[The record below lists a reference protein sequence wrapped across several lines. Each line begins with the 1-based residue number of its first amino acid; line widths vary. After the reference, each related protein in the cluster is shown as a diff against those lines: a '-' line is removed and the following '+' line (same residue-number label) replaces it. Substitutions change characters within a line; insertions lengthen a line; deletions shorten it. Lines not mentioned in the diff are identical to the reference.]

1 MNEHAMPKPVTLLG
15 TDPEPFIETV
25 FTPSATT
32 MAHEHAGLFVSEFG
46 EDGGE
51 GFIVVGTL
59 DDALALA
66 AVRHYLAAQVD
77 WADNT
82 WGTDEF
88 VRDLDDRAKVPFART
103 TVFTSRADGGW
114 NAAFAELGDDGAVPA
129 VWIVSP
135 HDAYVLAARPPRQD
149 HPLQA

>member
-1 MNEHAMPKPVTLLG
+1 MNEDAMPKPVTLPGVDL
-15 TDPEPFIETV
+15 ELFVETV

-32 MAHEHAGLFVSEFG
+32 MAHEHAGLLVSEFG

-59 DDALALA
+59 DEALALA

-77 WADNT
+77 WADDT

-88 VRDLDDRAKVPFART
+88 VRDLADRDKVPFAHT
-103 TVFTSRADGGW
+103 TVFTTREDGGW
-114 NAAFAELGDDGAVPA
+114 NAVLAETSDDGAVPA

-135 HDAYVLAARPPRQD
+135 HDPYVLAARPPQQA
-149 HPLQA
+149 HPQHA

>member
-1 MNEHAMPKPVTLLG
+1 MNEHATPKTATVPG
-15 TDPEPFIETV
+15 NDPEPFVETV

-32 MAHEHAGLFVSEFG
+32 MAHEYAGLLVSELG

-59 DDALALA
+59 DEALALA

-88 VRDLDDRAKVPFART
+88 VRDLDDRAKVPFAHT
-103 TVFTSRADGGW
+103 TVFTTREDGGW
-114 NAAFAELGDDGAVPA
+114 NAVVAEHSDDGVVPA

-135 HDAYVLAARPPRQD
+135 HDPYVLAARPPRQD